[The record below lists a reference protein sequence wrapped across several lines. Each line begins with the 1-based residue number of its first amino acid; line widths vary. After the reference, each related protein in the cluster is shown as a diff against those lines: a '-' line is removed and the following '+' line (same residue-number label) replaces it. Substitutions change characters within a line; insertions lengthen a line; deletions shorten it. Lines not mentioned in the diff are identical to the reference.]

1 LGLFAFGCQDDDP
14 IDPDPQPTETAKAVI
29 GPDGGMLQLSN
40 GVRVVIPAG
49 ALAQD
54 REITIHN
61 LRPEDYFDGPTDNSY
76 VIECLPEGQS
86 LAKPAELMFPVPEAL
101 AGRTDIDGLA
111 GWIDPESDAVEVYPS
126 TILSINDTAYLVM
139 ETIHFSKYTGKWYEY
154 PPSSAPILE
163 IPHYNQGNTPYC
175 WAASLQMI
183 CEAVK

>member
-1 LGLFAFGCQDDDP
+1 MLPRTSSSGSIRRKPIFVYLMGLLFLGLFAFGCQDDDP

-76 VIECLPEGQS
+76 VIECLPHRQS
-86 LAKPAELMFPVPEAL
+86 
-101 AGRTDIDGLA
+101 
-111 GWIDPESDAVEVYPS
+111 
-126 TILSINDTAYLVM
+126 
-139 ETIHFSKYTGKWYEY
+139 
-154 PPSSAPILE
+154 
-163 IPHYNQGNTPYC
+163 
-175 WAASLQMI
+175 
-183 CEAVK
+183 